1 MDAIPFYLEL
11 GDFYGHRT
19 AFPSHSNGTLNS
31 VQHKKQ
37 ISCVALWFCS
47 LLDPLPYNKTEQNV
61 LISLFSF
68 DLITIFIFRWLIS
81 VDIKQMDVKYSKLI
95 LFAIWIGKQYFY
107 EIKFNKKNSLFELDP
122 ENSSKL
128 FEALESVFT

>member
-1 MDAIPFYLEL
+1 MDAIPFYLEFV
-11 GDFYGHRT
+11 DFYGYRT
-19 AFPSHSNGTLNS
+19 AFSSHSNGFQNS
-31 VQHKKQ
+31 VQHNKQ
-37 ISCVALWFCS
+37 ISCVSLWFCS
-47 LLDPLPYNKTEQNV
+47 LWDLLPYNKTEQNV